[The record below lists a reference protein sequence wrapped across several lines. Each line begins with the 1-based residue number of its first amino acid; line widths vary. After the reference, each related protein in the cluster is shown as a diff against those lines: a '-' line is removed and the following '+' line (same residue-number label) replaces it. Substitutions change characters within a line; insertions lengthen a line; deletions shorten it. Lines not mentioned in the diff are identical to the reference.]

1 MTWRDAVALC
11 LSPPSLSLS
20 LVSAAYAVA
29 VHGAIRSQSALYSTP
44 LDRAL
49 ALDSDAARMGQDK
62 RTVKTCINGY
72 LLRLDLM

>member
-1 MTWRDAVALC
+1 MTWRDAVAYH
-11 LSPPSLSLS
+11 LSLS

-49 ALDSDAARMGQDK
+49 GTGLRRGENGTGQEDGQ
-62 RTVKTCINGY
+62 NLY
-72 LLRLDLM
+72 